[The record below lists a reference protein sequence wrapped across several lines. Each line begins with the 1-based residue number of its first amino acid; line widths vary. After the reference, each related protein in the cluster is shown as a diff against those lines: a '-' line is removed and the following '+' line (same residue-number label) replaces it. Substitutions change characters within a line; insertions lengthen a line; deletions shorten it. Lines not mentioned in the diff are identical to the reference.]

1 MNKLSHELEM
11 IKASQKIETD
21 YNKKALEDKD
31 KALTP
36 KQLAVYTLIKNNPNI
51 TFKAIMVFFNIT
63 RSTLKEHIEALLI
76 KKTIKSKVVG
86 RNGAKV
92 YTVDGR
98 RKL

>member
-31 KALTP
+31 KTLTP

-51 TFKAIMVFFNIT
+51 TFKAILVFFNIT